1 MGYRHYF
8 HAVPKT
14 QIEAIRKCKTNEEFC
29 EWAESAGYEIDRCED
44 EPTYVPVYRLGEEI
58 YEFGKYVEW
67 AFAMQE
73 KNESIF
79 SSEELKE
86 CYEDYTPILCSK
98 EDFLSVIDIYKKKIA
113 SYLESLL
120 SNDEYATAE
129 QKCQRDI
136 KDRLDEWKNTFG
148 YSPVNTDLDKA
159 YITKSWLYEYSI
171 FELVRLYKT
180 FDWEND
186 ALMLV
191 GW

>member
-29 EWAESAGYEIDRCED
+29 EWAESAGYDIDRCED

-79 SSEELKE
+79 ISEELNK
-86 CYEDYTPILCSK
+86 CYEDYTPVLCSK

-129 QKCQRDI
+129 QKCQKDIAEAIKEFAERLNIHVIPQKRD
-136 KDRLDEWKNTFG
+136 G
-148 YSPVNTDLDKA
+148 YTCDIVL
-159 YITKSWLYEYSI
+159 KSSI
-171 FELVRLYKT
+171 DSLVKEMT
-180 FDWEND
+180 EEHNAEENSI
-186 ALMLV
+186 
-191 GW
+191 